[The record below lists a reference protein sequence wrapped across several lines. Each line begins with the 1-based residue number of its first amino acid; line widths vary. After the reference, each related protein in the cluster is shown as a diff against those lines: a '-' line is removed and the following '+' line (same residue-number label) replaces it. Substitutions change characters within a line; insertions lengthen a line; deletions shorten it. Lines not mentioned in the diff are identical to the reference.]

1 MRIPLPSFRFAMFSS
16 PSFPSCVIPLP
27 TEGERVAPVRR
38 LRATRAFTLLE
49 IIVVIGIMSILA
61 TLVITN
67 LTKTLETSR
76 TSVAKLF
83 VTESM
88 KTALTTYKIQMGDF
102 PTSEQGLAAL
112 ATAPAAN
119 ADRWQGPYIEG
130 KMPMDPW
137 GRAYQY
143 RYPGTRN
150 KGSYDL
156 WSMGADGVDGT
167 DDDIGNW

>member
-1 MRIPLPSFRFAMFSS
+1 MSSS
-16 PSFPSCVIPLP
+16 PSFLSSAFPLP
-27 TEGERVAPVRR
+27 TEAERPALALTVPTSRR
-38 LRATRAFTLLE
+38 RASRGFTLLE

-130 KMPMDPW
+130 KLPNDPW
-137 GRAYQY
+137 GRPYQY
-143 RYPGTRN
+143 RYPGTHN